1 MAKKVTVIP
10 ATINRFD
17 FQPITSIR
25 RRRVAGYARVS
36 TDTEE
41 QATSYEAQVDYYTTY
56 IKSREDWEFVKVY
69 TDEGISATN
78 TNRRDGFNEMVQDA
92 LDGKIDLIITKSVSR
107 FARNTVDSL
116 VTVRKLKEKGVEI
129 FFEKENI
136 WTLDAKGELLITI
149 MSSLAQEE
157 SRSISENTT
166 WGKRK
171 AFADGKVSLAY
182 SNFLGYDKGPNG
194 EFVINEEQAK
204 IVRLIYKLYLEGFSH
219 YKIAEKL
226 TEMGIPTPMGK
237 DRWWCSTVI
246 QILTNEKYKGDALL
260 QKEYTVDF
268 LTKKKKKN
276 EGEIPQYYVEGHH
289 EPIIPPE
296 TFDLVRAEILRR
308 QKIGTKYM
316 GNSIYYAKIRCG
328 NCGGI
333 YGAKVWHSND
343 KYRRVV
349 YQCNKKYQR
358 SKKGCNCKTPHLY
371 EHQIQEAFVSA
382 FNKVMEDK
390 DELVENMDVIIQVAC
405 DCTELEQKLAD
416 VRDEIKVLIQKTQEY
431 VSENARKE
439 QDQIEY
445 LKRYDAMVERYET
458 LREEEGQLKAEIE
471 ERKLKSGVIKEY
483 INRLSEQD
491 EVLTEFD
498 SDLWCGLVDFIT
510 VYAKG
515 DVRVTFKDGT
525 EIKA

>member
-10 ATINRFD
+10 ATLNRFD
-17 FQPITSIR
+17 FQPIANIR
-25 RRRVAGYARVS
+25 KRRVAGYARVS
-36 TDTEE
+36 TDSEE

-78 TNRRDGFNEMVQDA
+78 TNRRDGFNQMVQDA

-116 VTVRKLKEKGVEI
+116 TTVRKLKEKGVEI

-166 WGKRK
+166 WGIRK
-171 AFADGKVSLAY
+171 KFADGKVSLAY

-194 EFVINEEQAK
+194 EFIINEEQAK
-204 IVRLIYKLYLEGFSH
+204 VVRFIYKMFLEGYSH
-219 YKIAEKL
+219 YAIANKL
-226 TEMGIPTPMGK
+226 TEMGIPTPTGK
-237 DRWWCSTVI
+237 EKWWCSTVLN
-246 QILTNEKYKGDALL
+246 ILTNEKYKGDALL
-260 QKEYTVDF
+260 QKEYTTDF

-289 EPIIPPE
+289 EAIISPE
-296 TFDLVRAEILRR
+296 TFDLVKAEILKRN
-308 QKIGTKYM
+308 KIEGPYS

-333 YGAKVWHSND
+333 FGAKVWHSND

-349 YQCNKKYQR
+349 YQCNNKYK
-358 SKKGCNCKTPHLY
+358 KKGCSCKTPHLY
-371 EHQIQEAFVSA
+371 EEQIKSTFVSA
-382 FNKVMEDK
+382 FNKLMEDK
-390 DELVENMDVIIQVAC
+390 DELVGNMETVIQTICSTSDLEKRLEEVRTEIPLIIQM
-405 DCTELEQKLAD
+405 
-416 VRDEIKVLIQKTQEY
+416 TQEL
-431 VSENARKE
+431 VSQNARE
-439 QDQIEY
+439 QQDQLEY
-445 LKRYDAMVERYET
+445 QTRYDNMVERYEA
-458 LREEEGQLKAEIE
+458 LRQEEGELKAGIE
-471 ERKLKSGVIKEY
+471 ERMLKREVIKAY
-483 INRLSEQD
+483 IGRLAEQN
-491 EVLTEFD
+491 ETITEFD
-498 SDLWCGLVDFIT
+498 SDLWSGLVDHIKVF
-510 VYAKG
+510 AKD
-515 DVRVTFKDGT
+515 DVRVVFKDGT

>member
-10 ATINRFD
+10 ATLNRFD
-17 FQPITSIR
+17 FQPIANIR
-25 RRRVAGYARVS
+25 KRRVAGYARVS
-36 TDTEE
+36 TDSEE

-116 VTVRKLKEKGVEI
+116 TTVRKLKEKGVEI

-166 WGKRK
+166 WGIRK
-171 AFADGKVSLAY
+171 KFADGKVSLAY

-204 IVRLIYKLYLEGFSH
+204 IVRLIYKLFLEGYSH
-219 YKIAEKL
+219 YMIANKL

-237 DRWWCSTVI
+237 EKWWCSTVL

-260 QKEYTVDF
+260 QKEYTTDF

-289 EPIIPPE
+289 EPIISPE

-308 QKIGTKYM
+308 KSVSTQYK
-316 GNSIYYAKIRCG
+316 GNSIYYTKIRCG

-333 YGAKVWHSND
+333 FGAKVWHSND
-343 KYRRVV
+343 KYRRIV
-349 YQCNKKYQR
+349 YQCNNKYQR
-358 SKKGCNCKTPHLY
+358 SKKGCKCKTPHLY
-371 EHQIQEAFVSA
+371 EEQIQATFVSA
-382 FNKVMEDK
+382 FNKLMADK
-390 DELVENMDVIIQVAC
+390 DELVENMETVIQMVC
-405 DCTELEQKLAD
+405 GTFDLEQRLD
-416 VRDEIKVLIQKTQEY
+416 EVRTEIPLVIQMTQEL
-431 VSENARKE
+431 VSQNARQP
-439 QDQIEY
+439 QDQVDY
-445 LKRYDAMVERYET
+445 QSRYDSMVERYEA
-458 LREEEGQLKAEIE
+458 LRAEEGELKAGIE
-471 ERKLKSGVIKEY
+471 ERQLKREVIKAY
-483 INRLSEQD
+483 TGRLAEQK
-491 EVLTEFD
+491 ETLTEFD
-498 SDLWCGLVDFIT
+498 TDLWTGLVDFIT
-510 VYAKG
+510 VYAKD

>member
-1 MAKKVTVIP
+1 
-10 ATINRFD
+10 
-17 FQPITSIR
+17 
-25 RRRVAGYARVS
+25 
-36 TDTEE
+36 
-41 QATSYEAQVDYYTTY
+41 
-56 IKSREDWEFVKVY
+56 
-69 TDEGISATN
+69 
-78 TNRRDGFNEMVQDA
+78 
-92 LDGKIDLIITKSVSR
+92 
-107 FARNTVDSL
+107 
-116 VTVRKLKEKGVEI
+116 
-129 FFEKENI
+129 
-136 WTLDAKGELLITI
+136 
-149 MSSLAQEE
+149 
-157 SRSISENTT
+157 
-166 WGKRK
+166 
-171 AFADGKVSLAY
+171 
-182 SNFLGYDKGPNG
+182 
-194 EFVINEEQAK
+194 
-204 IVRLIYKLYLEGFSH
+204 
-219 YKIAEKL
+219 
-226 TEMGIPTPMGK
+226 
-237 DRWWCSTVI
+237 VI

-431 VSENARKE
+431 VSENARRE

-445 LKRYDAMVERYET
+445 LKRYDAMVERYEA

-471 ERKLKSGVIKEY
+471 ERKLKAGVIKEY

-498 SDLWCGLVDFIT
+498 SELWCGLVDFIT